1 MYIKRVC
8 GFFPFEKNPVRLC
21 LFVDVCVVCKKMVSC
36 WFSGQNL
43 SILTSQYHFCFQTPA
58 TLHFQSKD
66 AIINFQSLDSI
77 APEGQSPDHR
87 RLARNVGAILDAL
100 ATIQVQVKD
109 HTGEAYD
116 YGMPLKV
123 VASEPRAGISRE
135 VVIETVR
142 PTVIMGEN
150 LLQRGEVVIAVPN
163 DEEDIQS

>member
-1 MYIKRVC
+1 MKIRMPRRLPPGGELETGLSGDANPAQIRIDSQQLLKAVC
-8 GFFPFEKNPVRLC
+8 E
-21 LFVDVCVVCKKMVSC
+21 
-36 WFSGQNL
+36 
-43 SILTSQYHFCFQTPA
+43 IA
-58 TLHFQSKD
+58 TNAWK
-66 AIINFQSLDSI
+66 AKARLDSI